1 MPVPL
6 SSDERRLAFE
16 ARRLAVETLIKVYL
30 EHVTHARHLV
40 TAHLRLM
47 FTLSLGALA
56 GVVTL
61 YGATLRVVRVSSRS
75 LRRSSSPLIVWLS
88 ADYDTPSLT
97 PALAKLRSR
106 ATIAKAARSLKIG
119 CAID

>member
-1 MPVPL
+1 MRIVPAAL
-6 SSDERRLAFE
+6 PRSSPSAAISASISSKRGPT
-16 ARRLAVETLIKVYL
+16 VSSS
-30 EHVTHARHLV
+30 
-40 TAHLRLM
+40 LRPA
-47 FTLSLGALA
+47 S
-56 GVVTL
+56 V
-61 YGATLRVVRVSSRS
+61 GATLRVVRVSSRS

-97 PALAKLRSR
+97 PALVKLRSR